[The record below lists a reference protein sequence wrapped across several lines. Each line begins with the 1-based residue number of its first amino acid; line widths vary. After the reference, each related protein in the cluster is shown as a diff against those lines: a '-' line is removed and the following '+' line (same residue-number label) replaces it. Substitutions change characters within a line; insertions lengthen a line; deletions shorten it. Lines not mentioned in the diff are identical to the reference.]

1 MENKQPSVI
10 DLLIETHIGLERQGP
25 GSSQVTQQALEFLK
39 PLNQFSRIADL
50 GCGTGGQ
57 TMLLAQHLSGTI
69 IGLDMFPNFIDVLNK
84 NAKSR
89 NPENRVTGVIGDMEH
104 LPFENHSLDLIWS
117 EGAIDS
123 IGFEKGLSHWHSF
136 LKMGGCLAVTCPSW
150 LTEERPAVVDAF
162 WSNAGSKL
170 DSTAA
175 NIKIMQKC
183 GYQFIAAFTLPEQC
197 WTENYFYPREAV
209 IKALLEKY
217 AGNETM
223 EAFAAEN
230 QYEVDLYQKCKQY
243 YGYVFYIGRAI
254 C

>member
-1 MENKQPSVI
+1 MEN
-10 DLLIETHIGLERQGP
+10 
-25 GSSQVTQQALEFLK
+25 
-39 PLNQFSRIADL
+39 NL

-117 EGAIDS
+117 EGAIDN

-136 LKMGGCLAVTCPSW
+136 LKMGGCLTVTCPSW
-150 LTEERPAVVDAF
+150 LTEERPAVVDVF

-175 NIKIMQKC
+175 NIKIMQK
-183 GYQFIAAFTLPEQC
+183 YA
-197 WTENYFYPREAV
+197 END
-209 IKALLEKY
+209 
-217 AGNETM
+217 TM

-230 QYEVDLYQKCKQY
+230 QYEVNLYQKYKQY